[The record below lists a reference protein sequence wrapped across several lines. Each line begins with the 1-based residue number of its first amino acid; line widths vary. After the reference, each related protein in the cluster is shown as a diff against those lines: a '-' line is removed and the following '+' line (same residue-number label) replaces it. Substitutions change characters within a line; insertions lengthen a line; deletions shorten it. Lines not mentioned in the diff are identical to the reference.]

1 MTNQKNRNTK
11 PSQAKPVKMQA
22 APAKKASSTP
32 YLIGALVLIA
42 VIVWAIYRNN
52 DNLPLGSEKYPD
64 QGVSLHL
71 DSLADPVRT
80 PYNSNPPTSGWHV
93 GSMVAPWGIAPEAID
108 DRVSVHNIEHGGI
121 IIHYNPS
128 LPETSVTE
136 LKAIAAEFQR
146 QNPCVLMVPRPD
158 DKMEAPIVMTA
169 WNYLLP
175 LQSVDKASMTQFF
188 ADRVGRGPEKNCSPL
203 R

>member
-1 MTNQKNRNTK
+1 MTNQKNRKQNVGQ
-11 PSQAKPVKMQA
+11 PKPVKMQA
-22 APAKKASSTP
+22 APAKKTSSTP

-42 VIVWAIYRNN
+42 VIVWAVIRNSA
-52 DNLPLGSEKYPD
+52 DLPAATVKYAD
-64 QGVSLHL
+64 QGPSLHL
-71 DSLADPVRT
+71 ESLADPVRT

-93 GSMVAPWGIAPEAID
+93 GSMVSPWGIQAEAVD

-136 LKAIAAEFQR
+136 LRAIAAEFQR

-175 LQSVDKASMTQFF
+175 LQTVDKASMTQFF
-188 ADRVGRGPEKNCSPL
+188 ADRVGKGPEKNCTPL